1 MPENREKKLHIGLFA
16 AFVFLQFTVLWLGNH
31 AGEGYLSTERR
42 EHVYYA
48 IQVFVILGF
57 LAYAAADG
65 LIRGER
71 LRRRIAA
78 AVLALFAVGAGVM
91 LLAHRASA
99 FYVTVTF
106 AVMPCLGYLGGAVYH
121 RMSRET
127 AAGAKTA
134 RSMGAGCAAAVVLQ
148 YFLQIR
154 WGLTPV
160 LAVFVLAALGLLA
173 YTLLWRPPELPPETR
188 EGPKEGASHRLL
200 FACLIAAGLLAFVG
214 FYNESIHHLQ
224 IRSGYTA
231 YNVYS
236 WPRLM
241 MLPGYLLFAVIG
253 DRDQGRLVPVAALCV
268 TLAALL
274 NAALTGAYWL
284 NMCLFYVALSGAV
297 SFYNLTFWRLAPETG
312 HPALWASVGRMLDS
326 GMVLAMGL
334 LRTSLLSPAAVQ
346 VLSVAGLAGVILLLT
361 ASGGFNPSPPP
372 VPAAVSVPAP
382 LLPDDALDR
391 MREQYALTPRET
403 EVLRELVLTEDK
415 QAVIGARMDVNVKTI
430 QKYVTQIYRKTGAA
444 TRSGLT
450 DLYRDAADG
459 R

>member
-1 MPENREKKLHIGLFA
+1 MQENREKKLHIGLFA
-16 AFVFLQFTVLWLGNH
+16 AFVFLQFTVLWLGNR

-71 LRRRIAA
+71 PRRRIAA
-78 AVLALFAVGAGVM
+78 AVLALFTVGAGV
-91 LLAHRASA
+91 
-99 FYVTVTF
+99 
-106 AVMPCLGYLGGAVYH
+106 
-121 RMSRET
+121 
-127 AAGAKTA
+127 
-134 RSMGAGCAAAVVLQ
+134 
-148 YFLQIR
+148 
-154 WGLTPV
+154 
-160 LAVFVLAALGLLA
+160 
-173 YTLLWRPPELPPETR
+173 
-188 EGPKEGASHRLL
+188 
-200 FACLIAAGLLAFVG
+200 
-214 FYNESIHHLQ
+214 
-224 IRSGYTA
+224 
-231 YNVYS
+231 
-236 WPRLM
+236 

-253 DRDQGRLVPVAALCV
+253 DRDRGRLVPVAALCV

-274 NAALTGAYWL
+274 NAALTEAYWL

-297 SFYNLTFWRLAPETG
+297 SFYNLTFWRLAPETR
-312 HPALWASVGRMLDS
+312 HPALRASAGRMLDS
-326 GMVLAMGL
+326 GVVLAMGL

-361 ASGGFNPSPPP
+361 ASGGFNLSPPP
-372 VPAAVSVPAP
+372 VPAAVPVPAP

-415 QAVIGARMDVNVKTI
+415 QAVIGARMEVNVKTI

-450 DLYRDAADG
+450 DLYRDAAAG